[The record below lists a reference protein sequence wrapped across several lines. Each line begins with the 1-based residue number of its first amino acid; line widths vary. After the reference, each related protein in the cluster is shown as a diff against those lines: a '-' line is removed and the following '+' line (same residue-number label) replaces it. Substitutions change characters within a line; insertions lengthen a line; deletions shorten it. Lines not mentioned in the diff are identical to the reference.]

1 MSFRILCLSA
11 FIGAFFSSIALAD
24 DSEDRAK
31 LTGSWQAQ
39 ESGGAAKAVWIFESQ
54 GDAMHITNS
63 QGDKKIVE
71 FACNL
76 GKECEG
82 KDAGRK
88 VKVTLYFNGPKLV
101 VLETRGEEIVK
112 KRFGVT
118 ETGDTLE
125 LEVIPVG
132 PGKAETLHFTRV
144 QKAGAVS
151 ASTK

>member
-1 MSFRILCLSA
+1 MTFRILCISA
-11 FIGAFFSSIALAD
+11 FIGVFAGSIALAD
-24 DSEDRAK
+24 DSDERAK
-31 LTGSWQAQ
+31 LTGAWQGQ
-39 ESGGAAKAVWIFESQ
+39 ESSGAKAVWTFESQ
-54 GDAMHITNS
+54 GEAMHIVNS
-63 QGDKKIVE
+63 QGDKKIAE
-71 FACNL
+71 FACSL
-76 GKECEG
+76 GKECEV

-101 VLETRGEEIVK
+101 VLETKGEEVVK

-144 QKAGAVS
+144 QNAPAV
-151 ASTK
+151 AAK

>member
-1 MSFRILCLSA
+1 MSFRILCFSA
-11 FIGAFFSSIALAD
+11 LIGAFFSSIALAD

-39 ESGGAAKAVWIFESQ
+39 EGGAAKAVWIFESQ
-54 GDAMHITNS
+54 GDSLHIINS
-63 QGDKKIVE
+63 QGDKKIAE

-76 GKECEG
+76 GKECEV

-101 VLETRGEEIVK
+101 VLETRGEEVVK
-112 KRFGVT
+112 KRFGVI

-144 QKAGAVS
+144 PNATAVTAS
-151 ASTK
+151 AK